1 MAELIE
7 FNTTNLLIL
16 LVLTNILWF
25 WFVRN
30 IQRIVGPSYFG
41 TVMVAIRRGFKK
53 PATFI
58 KFFKSQYY
66 ELEVRD
72 TTLSPTFDKNKKI
85 PIKIDEEKRFNH
97 EGPYKA
103 YVLVEGATSN
113 INPVQTDA
121 KLFENIQRIGLINNY
136 VLDIEK
142 ERIRKS
148 FENELVTK
156 KHFNIGIA
164 IVLIGLVVIG
174 ALLYNVTTFTQ
185 FVTSEFAKYQPLIDE
200 AIKTVPRIEPDLL
213 KQVSNTVQPGS
224 AP

>member
-7 FNTTNLLIL
+7 FNVTNLTIL

-30 IQRIVGPSYFG
+30 IQKIVGPSYFG

-164 IVLIGLVVIG
+164 IVLVGLVVIG
-174 ALLYNVTTFTQ
+174 ALLYNVN
-185 FVTSEFAKYQPLIDE
+185 SFADT
-200 AIKTVPRIEPDLL
+200 AIKQFEAYKPYIDNALTAVPRIEPDFL
-213 KQVSNTVQPGS
+213 KQVSNSVQPGS
-224 AP
+224 AT